1 MFLSNLLPNLPSST
15 LETIIFVIAAL
26 GVVLTTYA
34 VFLEVER
41 RQDLVFFV
49 GSVCLFV
56 YALYIDNVVFMTV
69 SVGLGLASLV
79 EFIEIYLGLHK
90 YDTNELKRIKTLGKY
105 KKQ

>member
-1 MFLSNLLPNLPSST
+1 MFLANLFPNLPSST
-15 LETIIFVIAAL
+15 AETIIYVIAAL

-49 GSVCLFV
+49 GASCLFV
-56 YALYIDNVVFMTV
+56 YSLYINNIVFMTA
-69 SVGLGLASLV
+69 SAGLGLASLV
-79 EFIEIYLGLHK
+79 EFIEIFTGLHK
-90 YDTNELKRIKTLGKY
+90 HDTNELKRIKTLGKY